1 MLETKINNETDSDK
15 ELLIKQYF
23 KSKAYIQNKY
33 KSFI

>member
-1 MLETKINNETDSDK
+1 MLETKITDESDK
-15 ELLIKQYF
+15 ELLIKQYL